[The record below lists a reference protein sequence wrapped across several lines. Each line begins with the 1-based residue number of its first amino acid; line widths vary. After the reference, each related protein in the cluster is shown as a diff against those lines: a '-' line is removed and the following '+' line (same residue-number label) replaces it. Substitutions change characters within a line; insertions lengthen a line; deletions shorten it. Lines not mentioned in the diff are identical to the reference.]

1 MGGKTDYGSY
11 STTQGGVGGVVA
23 DPPTPNAHAS
33 SGATE
38 PNWPTTLYATVV
50 DGAVESG
57 SGSPSVPYTPVVGAV
72 NSGGDGSWFGGGG
85 GIVEPVGNYGAGSNG
100 ITWTAIYARK
110 TQGVVKGVLNP
121 AVFQHDRTVYPHHY
135 FQYGKLKW
143 LTGLNAGVEMDIR
156 DSMGPVT
163 QDGATSKPYIFGLEL
178 MPAPIAVGDTFEAT
192 VGCPKTRYACQQFN
206 NMDNLRCFPDMP
218 TEERALQTPNITNQG
233 YATPQNQK

>member
-38 PNWPTTLYATVV
+38 PSWPTTLYATVTDGVVV
-50 DGAVESG
+50 DG
-57 SGSPSVPYTPVVGAV
+57 SGSSSIAYYEPGAV
-72 NSGGDGSWFGGGG
+72 SAPEGSDFPSSGG
-85 GIVEPVGNYGAGSNG
+85 GIAEPVGYYGAGSNG

-110 TQGVVKGVLNP
+110 TTGVVSGVLNP

-135 FQYGKLKW
+135 FQYGTLKW

-163 QDGATSKPYIFGLEL
+163 QNGATSKPYIFGLEL